1 MTSADTFG
9 RLRNIIYGNG
19 KFGMHL
25 AVPLPLRLSPL
36 ATERVEIGGQPGGSL
51 GGPLG
56 GQPGG
61 PLGGPH
67 GGKNEESGPPTS
79 HSLSSTTLS
88 RTTRRSARL
97 LLRHRFIFTVP
108 PLHFCGQKVEQCLA
122 EHQQAKSAWRGS
134 SSQLNGCAIQSCV
147 DSNQKTPPG
156 HSGFEGHHNCLEF
169 KTEVAKKHQNANKP
183 PRFVSDLAL
192 LDASKL
198 DDGTADE

>member
-1 MTSADTFG
+1 METANLGCIWLFRSLSACRHW
-9 RLRNIIYGNG
+9 RLNAWKLEDSPEDRSED
-19 KFGMHL
+19 
-25 AVPLPLRLSPL
+25 RLEDSPEDRL
-36 ATERVEIGGQPGGSL
+36 EDRTEE
-51 GGPLG
+51 
-56 GQPGG
+56 
-61 PLGGPH
+61 
-67 GGKNEESGPPTS
+67 KNEESGPPTS